1 MNLVLDKFSL
11 RCFLGITVGSWK
23 FCSENWEKDLNT

>member
-11 RCFLGITVGSWK
+11 RFFSDSIVVSWK
-23 FCSENWEKDLNT
+23 FGSENWEKGWN